1 LAIGLSLLLPSWLK
15 IRDETQNLRLMSDS
29 APSSGPTTASAPTR
43 QKYRTLPDQQL
54 TTMPPGVP
62 YIIGNEAAERF
73 SFYGMRAVLTV
84 FMTKYL
90 MDRSGHLAVMGDDEA
105 GAWSHMFVSAV
116 YFLPI
121 LGALLSDGVVGKF
134 RTIFYLSIV
143 YCFGHFSLALDD
155 TRLGLFLGLLLISFG
170 AGGIKPCVSANVG
183 DQFGQGNK
191 HLLPRV
197 FSWFYFSINVGSFV
211 SIWVCPILLD
221 DPRFGPHYA
230 FGLPGVFM
238 VIATV
243 VFWLGRKKF
252 VHVRPGGLGF
262 IREAVSREGRS
273 AIGQL
278 FLIYLF
284 VAIFWALWD
293 QSAGIE
299 WTLQAE
305 HLNLNFLG
313 LKLLAAQVSDAN
325 AILILIFIPL
335 FSYGVYPLIDRIF
348 PLTPLRKIGI
358 GLFVMAIAFAIVWWL
373 QVRIDAG
380 QTPNV
385 GWQLLAY
392 VFLTASETMVSITGL
407 EFSYTQAPPKMK
419 SAIMAVWL
427 LVVSLGNLFTAFMH
441 SLVPTLKPLG
451 LNLENA
457 GWFQFFTLLMVGAAI
472 IYVFV
477 ARWYR
482 GKTYIQGEE
491 PAELATAETLSS

>member
-1 LAIGLSLLLPSWLK
+1 
-15 IRDETQNLRLMSDS
+15 MSDS
-29 APSSGPTTASAPTR
+29 VSSSGATAALAQTN
-43 QKYRTLPDQQL
+43 QKYRTLPDQKL

-73 SFYGMRAVLTV
+73 SFYGMRSILTV

-90 MDRSGHLAVMGDDEA
+90 LDRSGHLAVMGENEA

-121 LGALLSDGVVGKF
+121 LGALLADGVLGKF

-155 TRLGLFLGLLLISFG
+155 TRLGLFLGLLLISIG

-221 DPRFGPHYA
+221 DPRFGPRYG

-238 VIATV
+238 VIATI

-262 IREAVSREGRS
+262 VREAVSREGRT

-335 FSYGVYPLIDRIF
+335 FSYVVYPLIDRVF

-358 GLFVMAIAFAIVWWL
+358 GLFVMASAFAIVWWL

-427 LVVSLGNLFTAFMH
+427 LVVSLGNLFTSFMH
-441 SLVPTLKPLG
+441 WLVPTLKPMG

-457 GWFQFFTLLMVGAAI
+457 GWFQFFTLLMLAAAVLYI
-472 IYVFV
+472 FV

-491 PAELATAETLSS
+491 PTELATAETLSS

>member
-1 LAIGLSLLLPSWLK
+1 
-15 IRDETQNLRLMSDS
+15 MSDS
-29 APSSGPTTASAPTR
+29 VSSSGLTPSPVQSR
-43 QKYRTLPDQQL
+43 EKYRTLPDQQL
-54 TTMPPGVP
+54 TKMPPGVP

-73 SFYGMRAVLTV
+73 SFYGMRSILAV

-90 MDRSGHLAVMGDDEA
+90 LDRSGHPAVMTDDAA
-105 GAWSHMFVSAV
+105 GFWSHMFVFAV

-121 LGALLSDGVVGKF
+121 AGALLSDGVLGKF
-134 RTIFYLSIV
+134 RTIFFLSIV
-143 YCFGHFSLALDD
+143 YCFGHFALALDD
-155 TRLGLFLGLLLISFG
+155 TRLGLFLGLLLISIG

-191 HLLPRV
+191 HLLPKV

-221 DPRFGPHYA
+221 DPRFGPHFA

-238 VIATV
+238 VIATI
-243 VFWLGRKKF
+243 VFWMGRKKF
-252 VHVRPGGLGF
+252 VHVRPAGLSF
-262 IREAVSREGRS
+262 IREAVSREGRT

-284 VAIFWALWD
+284 VGVFWALWD

-305 HLNLNFLG
+305 HLDLNFLG
-313 LKLLAAQVSDAN
+313 WKLLAAQVSDAN

-335 FSYGVYPLIDRIF
+335 FSYGVYPLINRVF
-348 PLTPLRKIGI
+348 PLNPLRKIGI

-373 QVRIDAG
+373 QIRIDAG

-392 VFLTASETMVSITGL
+392 VLLTASETMVSITGL

-419 SAIMAVWL
+419 SAIMSVWL
-427 LVVSLGNLFTAFMH
+427 LVVALGNFFTAFMH
-441 SLVPTLKPLG
+441 GMVPVLKPMG

-457 GWFQFFTLLMVGAAI
+457 GWFQFFTLLMVVAAVV
-472 IYVFV
+472 YVFV

-491 PAELATAETLSS
+491 PTELATAETLSS